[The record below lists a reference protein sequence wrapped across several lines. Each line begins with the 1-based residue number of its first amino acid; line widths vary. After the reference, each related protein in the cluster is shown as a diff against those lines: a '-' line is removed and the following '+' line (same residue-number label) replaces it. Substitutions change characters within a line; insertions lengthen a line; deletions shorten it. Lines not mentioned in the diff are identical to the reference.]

1 MTSTRDARAGTEPQA
16 QATSLLDAQD
26 APGMADAQ
34 VSERVGRVIGIGHT
48 SSQEFRVVLDDE
60 AYLAVDDLVVVFT
73 EVPGVGTLS
82 TYGMVV
88 ESEATYEGAA
98 YESDVHRIAGD
109 PISGSA
115 GGSGGLQPA
124 AKVRSARVAVTRVD
138 PEMWVAPDPGV
149 EVFRARGLERARALY
164 ADEMRR
170 PLAVGRGRDGEPIH
184 VDLDFFDGTKGGHM
198 SIAGISGVAT
208 KTTFAFFFVRLLAG
222 HPELLG
228 ASGANTRVL
237 VFNVKGEDLLYLDR
251 PGTEFTDDDAAAWR
265 RLGVEPT
272 TFALA
277 TPTPG
282 PRDAGGAPA
291 PAAGQPTVAYWA
303 PPRAHAG
310 DALMPDV
317 SGRTDGIA
325 AFHWTPREFIDED
338 LLQFVFTDAT
348 DARNQI
354 PFVEERVRAQL
365 KRLAVDVLGAP
376 GAVVLRD
383 QNDREGGQHA
393 VHARAQER
401 VIRTLRDLADEIA
414 DHLEPEDGAEPDYA
428 WSGRVQGGTVSAF
441 MRRLHAASMD
451 LRLGHLVRDGDSHRI
466 DRRAAMVSVVAIQG
480 LHELAQRF
488 VVGALLRET
497 FREKEESGQ
506 RLPLSIVVLDE
517 LNKYAPREGQS
528 PLKEMLVDIA
538 QRGRSLGVLMIGAQ
552 QSASRVAPD
561 VLENASIRVTGR
573 LDAAESDRA
582 EYGWMLPSTKA
593 RARLLKPGT
602 MVLGQPAVP
611 VPIALSFPRVPWA
624 TRADE
629 VRRDA
634 DPDPF
639 RGL

>member
-1 MTSTRDARAGTEPQA
+1 MT
-16 QATSLLDAQD
+16 ATQNPDTQNEHNIALDIQT
-26 APGMADAQ
+26 
-34 VSERVGRVIGIGHT
+34 SERVGRVVGIGHT
-48 SSQEFRVVLDDE
+48 SSQEFRVVLDE
-60 AYLAVDDLVVVFT
+60 QAYLAVDDLVLVHT
-73 EVPGVGTLS
+73 EVPGIGTLT
-82 TYGMVV
+82 TYGVVV
-88 ESEATYEGAA
+88 ESEATYEGAS

-109 PISGSA
+109 YA
-115 GGSGGLQPA
+115 MGGGLGVGGLQPA
-124 AKVRSARVAVTRVD
+124 AKVRSAQVAVTRVD
-138 PEMWVAPDPGV
+138 PEMWVAPDPGA
-149 EVFRARGLERARALY
+149 EVFRARGIERDRALF

-170 PLAVGRGRDGEPIH
+170 PLPVGRGRDGEPVY

-198 SIAGISGVAT
+198 SIAGVSGVAT

-222 HPELLG
+222 NPQLVG
-228 ASGANTRVL
+228 PSAANTRVL

-251 PGTEFTDDDAAAWR
+251 PSTEFTKEAAAAWR
-265 RLGVEPT
+265 KLGVEPT
-272 TFALA
+272 PFALA
-277 TPTPG
+277 TPGSRPST
-282 PRDAGGAPA
+282 PA
-291 PAAGQPTVAYWA
+291 PGVPTVAYWA
-303 PPRAHAG
+303 PPRAYAG

-317 SGRTDGIA
+317 SSRTEGIA

-383 QNDREGGQHA
+383 TNDREGGQRA
-393 VHARAQER
+393 VHSRAQER
-401 VIRTLRDLADEIA
+401 VIRTLHDLAEEIGT
-414 DHLEPEDGAEPDYA
+414 HLEPEDGAEPDFA

-441 MRRLHAASMD
+441 MRRLHAASTD
-451 LRLGHLVRDGDSHRI
+451 SRLGRLVRDGDSHRI
-466 DRRAAMVSVVAIQG
+466 DRQAATVSVVAIQN
-480 LHELAQRF
+480 LHDLAQRF

-497 FREKEESGQ
+497 FRDKEETGQ

-528 PLKEMLVDIA
+528 PLKEMLIDIA
-538 QRGRSLGVLMIGAQ
+538 QRGRSLGVLLIGAQ

-573 LDAAESDRA
+573 LDAAESERA
-582 EYGWMLPSTKA
+582 EFGWMLPSTKA

-611 VPIALSFPRVPWA
+611 VPIVLNFPRVPWA

-629 VRRDA
+629 VRPDA
-634 DPDPF
+634 DADPF
-639 RGL
+639 RGLV

>member
-1 MTSTRDARAGTEPQA
+1 MT
-16 QATSLLDAQD
+16 ATQHNKDIELDMQT
-26 APGMADAQ
+26 
-34 VSERVGRVIGIGHT
+34 SERVGRVIGIGHT
-48 SSQEFRVVLDDE
+48 SSQEFRVVLDE
-60 AYLAVDDLVVVFT
+60 GAYLAVDDLVVVHT
-73 EVPGVGTLS
+73 EVPGVGTLA

-109 PISGSA
+109 SM
-115 GGSGGLQPA
+115 GGGGLQPA
-124 AKVRSARVAVTRVD
+124 AKVRSAQIAVTRVD

-149 EVFRARGLERARALY
+149 EVFRARGIERDRALY

-170 PLAVGRGRDGEPIH
+170 PLAVGRGRDGEPVY

-198 SIAGISGVAT
+198 SIAGVSGVAT

-222 HPELLG
+222 NPQLVG
-228 ASGANTRVL
+228 PSAANTRVL

-251 PGTEFTDDDAAAWR
+251 PSTEFTEEAAAAWR
-265 RLGVEPT
+265 KLGVEPT
-272 TFALA
+272 PFALA
-277 TPTPG
+277 TPTSG
-282 PRDAGGAPA
+282 SARASMPA
-291 PAAGQPTVAYWA
+291 PGQPTVAYWA
-303 PPRAHAG
+303 PPRQHAG
-310 DALMPDV
+310 DTLMPDV
-317 SGRTDGIA
+317 SGRADGIA

-383 QNDREGGQHA
+383 QNDREGGQRA
-393 VHARAQER
+393 VHSRGQER
-401 VIRTLRDLADEIA
+401 VIRTLRDLADEIG

-441 MRRLHAASMD
+441 MRRLHAAAQDS
-451 LRLGHLVRDGDSHRI
+451 RLGRLVRDGESPRI
-466 DRRAAMVSVVAIQG
+466 NRLAATVSVVAIQN
-480 LHELAQRF
+480 LHDLAQRF

-497 FREKEESGQ
+497 FREKEETGQ

-528 PLKEMLVDIA
+528 PLKEMLIDIA
-538 QRGRSLGVLMIGAQ
+538 QRGRSLGVLLIGAQ

-573 LDAAESDRA
+573 IDAAESERA

-611 VPIALSFPRVPWA
+611 VPIVLNFPRVPWA

-629 VRRDA
+629 VRRDG
-634 DPDPF
+634 DLDPF

>member
-1 MTSTRDARAGTEPQA
+1 MMNH
-16 QATSLLDAQD
+16 
-26 APGMADAQ
+26 PGGDLQ
-34 VSERVGRVIGIGHT
+34 TSERVGRVVGIGHT
-48 SSQEFRVVLDDE
+48 SSQEFRVVLDPG
-60 AYLAVDDLVVVFT
+60 AYLAVDDLVVVRT
-73 EVPGVGTLS
+73 DVPGIGTLC
-82 TYGMVV
+82 TYGVVV

-109 PISGSA
+109 YATG
-115 GGSGGLQPA
+115 GGLQPA
-124 AKVRSARVAVTRVD
+124 AKVRTAQVAVTRVD
-138 PEMWVAPDPGV
+138 PEVWVAPDPGE
-149 EVFRARGLERARALY
+149 EVFRARGIERDRALY
-164 ADEMRR
+164 ADEMKRKM
-170 PLAVGRGRDGEPIH
+170 AVGRGRDGEPVY

-198 SIAGISGVAT
+198 SIAGVSGVAT

-222 HPELLG
+222 HPELMG
-228 ASGANTRVL
+228 PSAANTRVL
-237 VFNVKGEDLLYLDR
+237 VFNVKGEDLLWLDR
-251 PGTEFTDDDAAAWR
+251 PGTEFADDDAAAWR
-265 RLGVEPT
+265 TLGVEPT
-272 TFALA
+272 AFALA
-277 TPTPG
+277 TPGT
-282 PRDAGGAPA
+282 RAAAPA
-291 PAAGQPTVAYWA
+291 PGVPTVAYWA

-317 SGRTDGIA
+317 SGRSNGIA
-325 AFHWTPREFIDED
+325 AFHWTPREFIEED
-338 LLQFVFTDAT
+338 LLQFVFTDAN

-383 QNDREGGQHA
+383 TNDREGGQHA
-393 VHARAQER
+393 VHARASER
-401 VIRTLRDLADEIA
+401 VIRTLRDLADEIGT
-414 DHLEPEDGAEPDYA
+414 HLEPEEGGEPDFA

-441 MRRLHAASMD
+441 MRRLHAAAQD
-451 LRLGHLVRDGDSHRI
+451 TRLGRLVRDGDSHRI
-466 DRRAAMVSVVAIQG
+466 DRRVATVSVVAIQN
-480 LHELAQRF
+480 LHDLAQRF

-506 RLPLSIVVLDE
+506 RLPLSIIVLDE

-528 PLKEMLVDIA
+528 PLKEMLIDIA

-573 LDAAESDRA
+573 LDAAESERA
-582 EYGWMLPSTKA
+582 EFGWMLPSTKA

-611 VPIALSFPRVPWA
+611 VPIVLNFPRVPWA

-629 VRRDA
+629 VRRDGDA
-634 DPDPF
+634 DPF

>member
-1 MTSTRDARAGTEPQA
+1 MT
-16 QATSLLDAQD
+16 ATQENPDTQLDVQT
-26 APGMADAQ
+26 
-34 VSERVGRVIGIGHT
+34 SERVGRVIGIGHT
-48 SSQEFRVVLDDE
+48 TSQEFRVVLDE
-60 AYLAVDDLVVVFT
+60 RAYLAVDDLVVVFT

-82 TYGMVV
+82 TYGVV
-88 ESEATYEGAA
+88 IESEATYEGAS

-109 PISGSA
+109 YVE
-115 GGSGGLQPA
+115 GGVMAGGLQPA
-124 AKVRSARVAVTRVD
+124 AKVRSARIAVTRVD
-138 PEMWVAPDPGV
+138 PEMWVAPDPGA
-149 EVFRARGLERARALY
+149 EVFRARGIERDRALY

-170 PLAVGRGRDGEPIH
+170 PLAVGRGRDGEPVY

-198 SIAGISGVAT
+198 SIAGVSGVAT
-208 KTTFAFFFVRLLAG
+208 KTTFAFFFVRLLTG
-222 HPELLG
+222 HPELMG
-228 ASGANTRVL
+228 PSAANTRVL
-237 VFNVKGEDLLYLDR
+237 VFNVKGEDLLWLDR
-251 PGTEFTDDDAAAWR
+251 PGTEFTDVDAASWR

-272 TFALA
+272 PFALA
-277 TPTPG
+277 TPGTRA
-282 PRDAGGAPA
+282 PRPTAP
-291 PAAGQPTVAYWA
+291 GQPTVAYWA

-310 DALMPDV
+310 DVLMPDV
-317 SGRTDGIA
+317 SGRSDGIA

-348 DARNQI
+348 DNRNQL
-354 PFVEERVRAQL
+354 PFVEERVRSQL

-383 QNDREGGQHA
+383 TNDREGGQRA
-393 VHARAQER
+393 VHSRAQER
-401 VIRTLRDLADEIA
+401 VIRTLRDLADEIGE
-414 DHLEPEDGAEPDYA
+414 HLEPEDGAEPDYA
-428 WSGRVQGGTVSAF
+428 WTGRVQGGTVSAF

-451 LRLGHLVRDGDSHRI
+451 TRLGHLVRDGDSHRI
-466 DRRAAMVSVVAIQG
+466 DRRAATVSVVAIQN

-497 FREKEESGQ
+497 FREKEETGQ
-506 RLPLSIVVLDE
+506 RWPLSIVVLDE

-528 PLKEMLVDIA
+528 PLKEMLIDIA

-611 VPIALSFPRVPWA
+611 VPIVLNFPRVPWA

-634 DPDPF
+634 DLDPF
-639 RGL
+639 RGLV

>member
-1 MTSTRDARAGTEPQA
+1 MTDEAMPALQT
-16 QATSLLDAQD
+16 
-26 APGMADAQ
+26 
-34 VSERVGRVIGIGHT
+34 SERVGRVVGVGHT
-48 SSQEFRVVLDDE
+48 SSQEFRAVLDE
-60 AYLAVDDLVVVFT
+60 GAHLAVDDLVVVRT
-73 EVPGVGTLS
+73 EVPGVGTLC
-82 TYGMVV
+82 TYGVVV

-109 PISGSA
+109 YAMG
-115 GGSGGLQPA
+115 GGLQPA
-124 AKVRSARVAVTRVD
+124 AKVRTARVAVTRVD
-138 PEMWVAPDPGV
+138 PEVWVAADPGE
-149 EVFRARGLERARALY
+149 EVFRARGVDRDRALY
-164 ADEMRR
+164 ADEMRH
-170 PLAVGRGRDGEPIH
+170 PLAVGRGRDGEP
-184 VDLDFFDGTKGGHM
+184 VYLDLDFFDGTKGGHM
-198 SIAGISGVAT
+198 SIAGVSGVAT

-228 ASGANTRVL
+228 PSAANTRVL

-272 TFALA
+272 PFALA
-277 TPTPG
+277 TPGLRASTPHATPG
-282 PRDAGGAPA
+282 V
-291 PAAGQPTVAYWA
+291 PTVAYWA
-303 PPRAHAG
+303 PLRAHAG
-310 DALMPDV
+310 DVLMPDV
-317 SGRTDGIA
+317 SGRADGVA
-325 AFHWTPREFIDED
+325 VFTWTPREFIDEG
-338 LLQFVFTDAT
+338 LLEFVFTDAT

-354 PFVEERVRAQL
+354 SFVEERVRAQL
-365 KRLAVDVLGAP
+365 KRLAVDVLGAS
-376 GAVVLRD
+376 GAVVLRE
-383 QNDREGGQHA
+383 QNDREGGQRA
-393 VHARAQER
+393 VHARGPER

-414 DHLEPEDGAEPDYA
+414 THLEPEDGAEPDYA

-451 LRLGHLVRDGDSHRI
+451 SRLGRLVRDGESHRI
-466 DRRAAMVSVVAIQG
+466 DRLAATVSVVAIQN
-480 LHELAQRF
+480 LHDLAQRF

-497 FREKEESGQ
+497 FRDKEESGQ
-506 RLPLSIVVLDE
+506 RLPLSIMVLDE

-573 LDAAESDRA
+573 LDAAESERA

-611 VPIALSFPRVPWA
+611 VPIVLNFPRVPWA
-624 TRADE
+624 TRPDE
-629 VRRDA
+629 VRREADA
-634 DPDPF
+634 DPF

>member
-1 MTSTRDARAGTEPQA
+1 MT
-16 QATSLLDAQD
+16 ATQNNEDIELDMQT
-26 APGMADAQ
+26 
-34 VSERVGRVIGIGHT
+34 SERVGRVIGIGHT
-48 SSQEFRVVLDDE
+48 SSQEFRVVLDE
-60 AYLAVDDLVVVFT
+60 GAYLAVDDLVVVHT
-73 EVPGVGTLS
+73 EVPGVGTLA

-109 PISGSA
+109 SM
-115 GGSGGLQPA
+115 GGGGLQPA
-124 AKVRSARVAVTRVD
+124 AKVRSAQIAVTRVD

-149 EVFRARGLERARALY
+149 EVFRARGIERDRALY

-170 PLAVGRGRDGEPIH
+170 PLAVGRGRDGEPVY

-198 SIAGISGVAT
+198 SIAGVSGVAT

-222 HPELLG
+222 HPELMG
-228 ASGANTRVL
+228 PAAANTRVL

-251 PGTEFTDDDAAAWR
+251 PSTEFDDDAAAAWR
-265 RLGVEPT
+265 KLGVEPT
-272 TFALA
+272 PFALA
-277 TPTPG
+277 TPTSG
-282 PRDAGGAPA
+282 SARASMPA
-291 PAAGQPTVAYWA
+291 PGQPTVAYWA
-303 PPRAHAG
+303 PPRQHAG
-310 DALMPDV
+310 DTLMPDV
-317 SGRTDGIA
+317 SGRADGIA

-376 GAVVLRD
+376 GAVVLREP
-383 QNDREGGQHA
+383 NDREGGQRA
-393 VHARAQER
+393 VHSRAQER
-401 VIRTLRDLADEIA
+401 VIRTLRDLADEIG

-428 WSGRVQGGTVSAF
+428 WSGRVQAAHERADSAA
-441 MRRLHAASMD
+441 LHAAAQDS
-451 LRLGHLVRDGDSHRI
+451 RLGRLVRDGESHRI
-466 DRRAAMVSVVAIQG
+466 DRLAATVSVVAIQN
-480 LHELAQRF
+480 LHDLAQRF

-497 FREKEESGQ
+497 FREKEETGQ

-528 PLKEMLVDIA
+528 PLKEMLIDIA
-538 QRGRSLGVLMIGAQ
+538 QRGRSLGVLLIGAQ

-573 LDAAESDRA
+573 LDAAESERA
-582 EYGWMLPSTKA
+582 EFGWMLPSTKA

-611 VPIALSFPRVPWA
+611 VPIVLNFPRVPWA

-629 VRRDA
+629 VRHDA
-634 DPDPF
+634 DLDPF